1 MKELGET
8 SKDYHRLIA
17 RQLLDNQVDYA
28 FLAGEQM
35 HYAYEVLN
43 RAESGV
49 RAVYGKTPQE
59 WTEQLKALIK
69 KQGGTYLIKASRSM
83 NFENI
88 FKEI

>member
-1 MKELGET
+1 
-8 SKDYHRLIA
+8 
-17 RQLLDNQVDYA
+17 
-28 FLAGEQM
+28 M

-49 RAVYGKTPQE
+49 RAVYGKIPQE